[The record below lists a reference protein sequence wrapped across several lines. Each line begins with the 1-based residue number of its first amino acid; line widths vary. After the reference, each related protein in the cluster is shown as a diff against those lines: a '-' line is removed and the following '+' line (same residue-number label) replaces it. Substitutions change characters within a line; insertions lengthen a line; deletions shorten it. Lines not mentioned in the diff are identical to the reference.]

1 MWKGYW
7 HVTGHLYYKIHVS
20 DPAEYNEGWGKRT
33 CTLHPSMSMSV
44 LQVESD
50 WQYHLS
56 RSHMNIHQF
65 NISQSQE
72 NQYLTLLVNLSPIPV
87 SSQPFPVTAVI
98 RWVIWPPPHRLVL
111 LVKERSSG
119 RLGVLVR
126 EDIGM
131 GIKGCAGHLWF
142 TVRFVTSSWWLLLHG
157 FDTHWKLS
165 STFLSLCSL
174 HLCVCVC
181 TCMHLSVSFCQPG
194 SFNFILSRS
203 PSNVK
208 WYI

>member
-1 MWKGYW
+1 MLKCLCLFKW
-7 HVTGHLYYKIHVS
+7 
-20 DPAEYNEGWGKRT
+20 WGENPY
-33 CTLHPSMSMSV
+33 PSSNMTV

-50 WQYHLS
+50 WTYHLS

-72 NQYLTLLVNLSPIPV
+72 NQYLTLLVNLAPIPV
-87 SSQPFPVTAVI
+87 SSQPFPVTAII

-111 LVKERSSG
+111 LVKEGSSG

-142 TVRFVTSSWWLLLHG
+142 TIRFVTSSWWLLLHG

-174 HLCVCVC
+174 HLCVRVCVQAYAPVC
-181 TCMHLSVSFCQPG
+181 LFLPTWFIQLHSFQ
-194 SFNFILSRS
+194 ILL
-203 PSNVK
+203 K
-208 WYI
+208 C